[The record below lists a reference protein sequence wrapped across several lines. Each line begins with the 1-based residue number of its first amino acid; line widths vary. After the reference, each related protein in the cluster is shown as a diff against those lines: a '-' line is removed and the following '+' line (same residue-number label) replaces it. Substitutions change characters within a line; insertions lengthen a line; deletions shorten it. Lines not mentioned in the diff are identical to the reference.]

1 MDAALLRKAEFPS
14 VDMEAWRALAEKALR
29 GGSFEDELINRSDD
43 GIALGPLFEPAEP
56 RLLTRAKPNRNWSI
70 VQRVDDPDVKRAR
83 QQIETDLKGGASGLA
98 LVFEGAPNAFG
109 YGLPASEET
118 LATLL
123 EGLPVNDIALR
134 IDVHPASRK
143 SMDWLVSNLTGR
155 PIDPTKLDL
164 SFGIDSAAVFGGT
177 GRLRMSLEALA
188 ASLPQSLAHFFAM
201 QVPGVLLEADGRVYH
216 NAGATEAQELG
227 AMAATAIAHLGLFE
241 EARQPVAHAAPHIGF
256 ALSATH
262 DQYLTIAK
270 IRALRLI
277 WARLLEE
284 CGVAPIPAHIHAE
297 TSFRTLATKDPET
310 NILRNTVA
318 AFSAAVGGADSVSIL
333 PHTIT
338 HGLPDAFA
346 RRLARNTQLLLRDES
361 HLGFVSDPAAGSG
374 GMERLTDEL
383 AEAGWE
389 EMRKLQSE
397 GGLLFSLRDG
407 AFQKRVIEARDERA
421 AAYRQGEQSIVGT
434 TLHPLKEERPVQ
446 TLKAERQPIP
456 EDGAVFCE
464 RLDAVRIAET
474 LEGDAA

>member
-1 MDAALLRKAEFPS
+1 MDAALLQNAEFSS
-14 VDMEAWRALAEKALR
+14 VDMDGWRALAEKALR
-29 GGSFEDELINRSDD
+29 GGSFEEELVDHSDD

-56 RLLTRAKPNRNWSI
+56 RLLTRGKPNRNWSI
-70 VQRVDDPDVKRAR
+70 VQRIDDPDVARAR
-83 QQIETDLKGGASGLA
+83 EQIETDLQGGASGLA

-109 YGLPASEET
+109 YGLPAQEDT
-118 LATLL
+118 LSTLL
-123 EGLPVNDIALR
+123 EGLPVNDISLR

-143 SMDWLVSNLTGR
+143 SMDWLVENLSNR
-155 PIDPTKLDL
+155 PIDPSKLDL

-227 AMAATAIAHLGLFE
+227 AMAATAIAHLSLFE

-270 IRALRLI
+270 IRALRMI

-284 CGVAPIPAHIHAE
+284 CEVSPIPAHIHAE

-338 HGLPDAFA
+338 HGLPDPFA

-361 HLGFVSDPAAGSG
+361 NLGFVSDPAAGSG
-374 GMERLTDEL
+374 GMEQLTDEL

-389 EMRKLQSE
+389 EMRKLQTE
-397 GGLLFSLRDG
+397 GGLLLSLRDG
-407 AFQKRVIEARDERA
+407 AFQKRVVASRNERA
-421 AAYRQGEQSIVGT
+421 KAYREGKRTIVGT
-434 TLHPLKEERPVQ
+434 TLHPLEEERAVQ
-446 TLKAERQPIP
+446 TTPAAQRPVP
-456 EDGAVFCE
+456 EDGSVFCE
-464 RLDAVRIAET
+464 RLVPLLIAET

>member
-1 MDAALLRKAEFPS
+1 MDAALLRNAEFAP
-14 VDMEAWRALAEKALR
+14 VDMESWRKLAEKALR
-29 GGSFEDELINRSDD
+29 GGDFEDNLVNRSDD

-56 RLLTRAKPNRNWSI
+56 RILSRAEPTRNWSI
-70 VQRVDDPDVKRAR
+70 AQRVDDPDVDRAR
-83 QQIETDLKGGASGLA
+83 QQIETDLRGGASGLA

-118 LATLL
+118 LSRLL
-123 EGLPVNDIALR
+123 KDLPVNDIALR

-143 SMDWLVSNLTGR
+143 SMDWLVQNLSNR
-155 PIDPTKLDL
+155 AINPSKLRL
-164 SFGIDSAAVFGGT
+164 SFGIDSAATFGGT

-227 AMAATAIAHLGLFE
+227 AMASVAIAHLSIFE
-241 EARQPVAHAAPHIGF
+241 EARQPIAHAAPHIGF

-284 CGVAPIPAHIHAE
+284 CQVEAIPAHIHAE
-297 TSFRTLATKDPET
+297 TSYRMQTVKDPET
-310 NILRNTVA
+310 NILRNTIA
-318 AFSAAVGGADSVSIL
+318 AFSAAVGGADSVSVL

-338 HGLPDAFA
+338 HGLPDEFA

-361 HLGFVSDPAAGSG
+361 NLGFVADPAAGSG
-374 GMERLTDEL
+374 GMEQLTDEL
-383 AEAGWE
+383 ARAGWE
-389 EMRKLQSE
+389 EMRRLQDE
-397 GGLLFSLRDG
+397 GGLLHSLRDG
-407 AFQKRVIEARDERA
+407 HFQRRVKEAREKRA
-421 AAYRQGEQSIVGT
+421 EAYRHGDRKIVGT
-434 TLHPLKEERPVQ
+434 SLHPLDKERVVQ
-446 TLKAERQPIP
+446 TLPAERQPVP
-456 EDGAVFCE
+456 EDGSVFCE
-464 RLDAVRIAET
+464 RLSPMRMDEM
-474 LEGDAA
+474 LGGSE